1 MKEIRIRETERRK
14 GTRKVF
20 RRFRSNFE
28 LSLLT
33 IPALILFL
41 LFHYAPMFGI
51 VLAFKN
57 YRYDK
62 GIFGS
67 DWVGFKNFEF
77 FFTSQDA
84 IRITRNTVGYSL
96 TFMIVG
102 TIAGLIIALLLFEII
117 KAKMATKFYQT
128 TMILPRFLSWVVVGF
143 ITYAILNPSQGVLNQ
158 ALAFV
163 GVEPIQWYSD
173 PKYWPVILTLVN
185 LWNGVGMGSI
195 IYFAGLMGV
204 DKEQFEAAE
213 IDGAGRWKKALY
225 ISIPAL
231 IPLVIILNILA
242 FGGLFSGDFGLFYQ
256 IPRNIGGLYPTTD
269 IINTYVFRGLRSG
282 NIGMTAAV
290 GFFQSFVGLI
300 LVVTA
305 NKIVKK
311 ISPDHSLF

>member
-1 MKEIRIRETERRK
+1 MKE
-14 GTRKVF
+14 TRTGRTVSRSAKNKAF
-20 RRFRSNFE
+20 QRFRSNFE
-28 LSLLT
+28 LTLLT

-67 DWVGFKNFEF
+67 DWVGFQNFEF

-84 IRITRNTVGYSL
+84 LRITRNTVGYSL

-102 TIAGLIIALLLFEII
+102 TLAGLFIALLLFEIV

-143 ITYAILNPSQGVLNQ
+143 ITYAILNPTQGVLNQ
-158 ALAFV
+158 AL
-163 GVEPIQWYSD
+163 GLIGIEPIQWYSD
-173 PKYWPVILTLVN
+173 PKYWPVILTIVN

-204 DKEQFEAAE
+204 EKEQLEAAE
-213 IDGAGRWKKALY
+213 IDGAGRFKKALH
-225 ISIPAL
+225 ISLPAL
-231 IPLVIILNILA
+231 IPLVVILNILA

-290 GFFQSFVGLI
+290 GFFQSFVGLV
-300 LVVTA
+300 LVVAA
-305 NKIVKK
+305 NSIVRK

>member
-1 MKEIRIRETERRK
+1 MKARRPFANN
-14 GTRKVF
+14 RAF
-20 RRFRSNFE
+20 QRFRSNFE

-33 IPALILFL
+33 IPAMILFI
-41 LFHYAPMFGI
+41 LFHYAPMFGV

-67 DWVGFKNFEF
+67 DWSGFRNFEF

-84 IRITRNTVGYSL
+84 FRITRNTVGYSL
-96 TFMIVG
+96 TFMITG
-102 TIAGLIIALLLFEII
+102 TLAALIIALLLFEII

-143 ITYAILNPSQGVLNQ
+143 ITYAILNPSQGILNQ
-158 ALAFV
+158 VLEGMGF
-163 GVEPIQWYSD
+163 EPVQWYSD
-173 PKYWPVILTLVN
+173 PKYWPVILTIVN

-204 DKEQFEAAE
+204 EKEQYEAAE
-213 IDGAGRWKKALY
+213 IDGAGRYKKALY

-231 IPLVIILNILA
+231 IPLIIILNILA

-282 NIGMTAAV
+282 NISMTAAV
-290 GFFQSFVGLI
+290 GLFQSFVGLI
-300 LVVTA
+300 LVIAA
-305 NKIVKK
+305 NKVVKK
-311 ISPDHSLF
+311 ISPDNSLF

>member
-1 MKEIRIRETERRK
+1 MKE
-14 GTRKVF
+14 TRTGRTDSRSAKNKAF
-20 RRFRSNFE
+20 QRFRSNFE
-28 LSLLT
+28 LTLLT

-67 DWVGFKNFEF
+67 DWVGFQNFEF

-84 IRITRNTVGYSL
+84 LRITRNTVGYSL

-102 TIAGLIIALLLFEII
+102 TLAGLFIALLLFEIV

-143 ITYAILNPSQGVLNQ
+143 ITYAILNPTQGVLNQ
-158 ALAFV
+158 AL
-163 GVEPIQWYSD
+163 GLIGIEPIQWYSD
-173 PKYWPVILTLVN
+173 PKYWPVILTIVN

-204 DKEQFEAAE
+204 EKEQLEAAE
-213 IDGAGRWKKALY
+213 IDGAGRFKKALH
-225 ISIPAL
+225 ISLPAL
-231 IPLVIILNILA
+231 IPLVVILNILA

-290 GFFQSFVGLI
+290 GFFQSFVGLV
-300 LVVTA
+300 LVVAA
-305 NKIVKK
+305 NSIVRK